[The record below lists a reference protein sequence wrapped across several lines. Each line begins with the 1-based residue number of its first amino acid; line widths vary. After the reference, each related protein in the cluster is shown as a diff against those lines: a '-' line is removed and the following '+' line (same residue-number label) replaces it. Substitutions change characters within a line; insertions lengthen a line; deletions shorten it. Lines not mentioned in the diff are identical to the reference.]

1 MLKVGLLVGR
11 ERSFPNALIE
21 EVNKRNE
28 GVVAEYVKVGEIAS
42 NATCPYQ
49 VIVDRISHEVAF
61 YQTYLKTATLNG
73 TVVINNPFWRMA
85 DDKFFGTALVE
96 KLAIAIPKTVVL
108 PMHSY
113 PESIV
118 SESLINLKF
127 PVEWENIIDY
137 IGLPA
142 ILKPHWGGG
151 WKAVNKV
158 HSLEELLL
166 YYDKSEQLCMML
178 QEYIDWQ
185 QYVRCICIGKKE
197 SLITNWDPSKPH
209 FERYSGVDQNLD
221 PILTERI
228 RQDAIKINEALGY
241 DMNTVEFAIRDGVPY
256 AIDFMNSAPDFDLT
270 SLTEKYFPWVVNK
283 MATLVI
289 ESAKQAIN
297 KQPEYRWN
305 ELMKM

>member
-21 EVNKRNE
+21 EINKRDQ

-42 NATCPYQ
+42 NADCPYK

-61 YQTYLKTATLNG
+61 YQTYLKTASLNA

-96 KLAIAIPKTVVL
+96 KLGIAIPKTIVL

-113 PESIV
+113 PESIT
-118 SESLINLKF
+118 SESLINLRY
-127 PVEWENIIDY
+127 PLEWKEVLNY

-158 HSLEELLL
+158 CSLEELLFF
-166 YYDKSEQLCMML
+166 YNKSEELCMML
-178 QEYIDWQ
+178 QEYIDWE
-185 QYVRCICIGKKE
+185 QYVRCICIGKTE
-197 SLITNWDPSKPH
+197 ILITNWDPRKPH
-209 FERYSGVDQNLD
+209 FERYTGVDQNLD
-221 PILTERI
+221 PKLTERI
-228 RQDAIKINEALGY
+228 RQDAVKINEALGY
-241 DMNTVEFAIRDGVPY
+241 DMNTIEFAIRNGVPY
-256 AIDFMNSAPDFDLT
+256 AIDFMNSAPDFDIT
-270 SLTEKYFPWVVNK
+270 SLTEKYFPWVVDK
-283 MATLVI
+283 MANLI
-289 ESAKQAIN
+289 IGSAKETVN
-297 KQPEYRWN
+297 KKIEYRWN
-305 ELMKM
+305 KLMKI

>member
-21 EVNKRNE
+21 EVNKRDQNII
-28 GVVAEYVKVGEIAS
+28 AEYVKVGEVAS
-42 NATCPYQ
+42 NETSSYQ
-49 VIVDRISHEVAF
+49 VIIDRISHEVAF
-61 YQTYLKTATLNG
+61 YQTYLKKAALNG

-96 KLAIAIPKTVVL
+96 KLGVAVPKTVVL

-113 PESIV
+113 PESIAP
-118 SESLINLKF
+118 ESLINLKF
-127 PVEWENIIDY
+127 PLEWEKIIDY
-137 IGLPA
+137 IGMPA

-158 HSLEELLL
+158 HSLRELLL
-166 YYDKSEQLCMML
+166 YYNKSEQLCMML

-197 SLITNWDPSKPH
+197 ILVTNWDPTKSH
-209 FERYSGVDQNLD
+209 FERYKGVEQNLE
-221 PILTERI
+221 PQLTEKI
-228 RQDAIKINEALGY
+228 RQDTIKINEALGY

-256 AIDFMNSAPDFDLT
+256 AIDFMNSAPDFDIT
-270 SLTEKYFPWVVNK
+270 SLTEKYFPWVVDK
-283 MATLVI
+283 MATLII
-289 ESAKQAIN
+289 ECAKQTVDKKI
-297 KQPEYRWN
+297 EYRWN
-305 ELMKM
+305 TLMNI